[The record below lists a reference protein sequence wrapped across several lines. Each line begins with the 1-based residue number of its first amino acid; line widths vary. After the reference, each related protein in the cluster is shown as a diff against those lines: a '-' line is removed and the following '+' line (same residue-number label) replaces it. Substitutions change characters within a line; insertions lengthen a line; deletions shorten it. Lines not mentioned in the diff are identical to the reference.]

1 MKKTITI
8 FAVFALFLS
17 CPLGRAQ
24 EKVNPSEKAKPS
36 IPVKLLVVLT
46 EYDGEKKVASLP
58 YSILINSDPSGHVAY
73 SSFTRVG
80 VRVPVASA
88 GKDGQSTFVDVGSN
102 IDCGVQSEEDGRFT
116 VRLNFERSSLYFQGR
131 GDEKGTIKTAETGQP
146 YIPTIRAQSLLVT
159 VKDSQSLEVLTAT
172 DPLNGHVFRITLTL
186 NVQK

>member
-1 MKKTITI
+1 MKKGIAI
-8 FAVFALFLS
+8 FVVFAWFLS
-17 CPLGRAQ
+17 CPLGHAQ
-24 EKVNPSEKAKPS
+24 EKASPSDKPKPS
-36 IPVKLLVVLT
+36 TPVKLVVVLT
-46 EYDGEKKVASLP
+46 EYDGDKKIASLP

-88 GKDGQSTFVDVGSN
+88 GKDGQSSFVDVGSN
-102 IDCGVQSEEDGRFT
+102 IDCGVQTEDEGRFS

-146 YIPTIRAQSLLVT
+146 YIPTIRAQSLVLVR
-159 VKDSQSLEVLTAT
+159 DGQSLEVLTAA
-172 DPLNGHVFRITLTL
+172 DPLNGHVFRISLTL